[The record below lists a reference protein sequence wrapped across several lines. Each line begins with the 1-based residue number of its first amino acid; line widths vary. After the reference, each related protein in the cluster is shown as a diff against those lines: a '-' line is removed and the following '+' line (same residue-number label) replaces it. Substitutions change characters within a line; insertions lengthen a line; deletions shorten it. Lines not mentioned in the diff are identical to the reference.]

1 MTRLGLTVAAL
12 AVLVAGA
19 AQAAAADDFGGFWKA
34 FAAAVAKDDQAAL
47 ASMTALGPGLDPN
60 ITPMTFAGFHAAH
73 LKPAAR
79 RCLAKGKPVRDV
91 GGDGVVTYE
100 VFCGEVIYGF
110 SRTASGW
117 KLTDLGAND

>member
-1 MTRLGLTVAAL
+1 MMRLALTLAAL
-12 AVLVAGA
+12 AAGPALA
-19 AQAAAADDFGGFWKA
+19 AGDDFASFWKA
-34 FAAAVAKDDQAAL
+34 FAAAAAKDDQAGL

-60 ITPMTFAGFHAAH
+60 ITPMTFAKFHAAH
-73 LKPAAR
+73 LNPAAR